1 MADILVIDDEASL
14 ASVFEQFLLDAGHQV
29 RVASSAADG
38 LAAIADRQPD
48 VVFMDIRMPGRSGLE
63 ALQEMRARFP
73 QVDVVMMTAYGTSQT
88 SIDAIRTGAFDYL
101 TKPLD
106 LGRLRTVLAKALA
119 ARQVRQ
125 QGDGEVPDSPADAA
139 QLIGDTPAMV
149 EVYKLIGRLS
159 TNDVP
164 ALLVG
169 ERGTGK
175 RAVTRAVH
183 ANSARAGRPFTI
195 VDCASMPESM
205 LEAALFGAGDGT
217 VFVGAIE
224 RMPVALQTRLAHA
237 LSTPGVR
244 AATAPRVFGACERD
258 PAEFLRS
265 GTLTRELYDVLSI
278 ITLRLPPLR
287 ERRDDIVALVRYFI
301 MRANNELNRTIR
313 GVDDA
318 VLRRMQE
325 YAWPGNVAE
334 LERVVK
340 RACII
345 AQADVITLDEVTG
358 SLTGAPID
366 RAQVESALAQAT
378 RAALHERLVES
389 AAATTTRYHD
399 IVELVETTLVKEALA
414 ITSGNQVKASE
425 LLGVNRATLR
435 KKVGLG

>member
-14 ASVFEQFLLDAGHQV
+14 ASVFEQFLSDEGHQV

-38 LAAIADRQPD
+38 LAAVAEREPD
-48 VVFMDIRMPGRSGLE
+48 VVFMDVRMPGRSGLE
-63 ALQEMRARFP
+63 ALQEMRSRFP
-73 QVDVVMMTAYGTSQT
+73 AVDVVMMTAYGTSQT

-106 LGRLRTVLAKALA
+106 LTRLRSVLAKALT

-125 QGDGEVPDSPADAA
+125 QGQAVTSPAEAA

-149 EVYKLIGRLS
+149 EVYKLIGRLA

-175 RAVTRAVH
+175 RAVTRAIH
-183 ANSARAGRPFTI
+183 ANSGRAGHALSL
-195 VDCASMPESM
+195 VDCASMPEAMVES
-205 LEAALFGAGDGT
+205 ALFGSGDGS
-217 VFVGAIE
+217 VFVGAID
-224 RMPVALQTRLAHA
+224 RMSAALQTRLAHA
-237 LSTPGVR
+237 LSTPGAR
-244 AATAPRVFGACERD
+244 AATAPRVFAACERD

-265 GTLTRELYDVLSI
+265 GALTRELYDVLSI

-287 ERRDDIVALVRYFI
+287 ERKDDIVALVRYFI
-301 MRANNELNRTIR
+301 TRANNELNRTIR

-334 LERVVK
+334 LERVIK

-345 AQADVITLDEVTG
+345 AQADVLTLDEVAG
-358 SLTGAPID
+358 SLTGAQVD
-366 RAQVESALAQAT
+366 RGQVESALAQST
-378 RAALHERLVES
+378 RTALHERLVEG
-389 AAATTTRYHD
+389 ATATSTPYHD

-414 ITSGNQVKASE
+414 ITGGNQVKASE

-435 KKVGLG
+435 KKVGL